1 MDCNKINRFQSH
13 HVNSAAMLAVLKD
26 YLVRNYTHLE
36 NVIHEAVR
44 ILQREQHRAEK
55 PPSCQQAIVLIAD
68 SIPRNYT
75 DIMRKADPTGR
86 IR

>member
-1 MDCNKINRFQSH
+1 
-13 HVNSAAMLAVLKD
+13 MLAVLKD
-26 YLVRNYTHLE
+26 YLVSNYSNLE
-36 NVIHEAVR
+36 NVIREGVR
-44 ILQREQHRAEK
+44 ILQREQFRTEK

-75 DIMRKADPTGR
+75 DIMRQADPSGR